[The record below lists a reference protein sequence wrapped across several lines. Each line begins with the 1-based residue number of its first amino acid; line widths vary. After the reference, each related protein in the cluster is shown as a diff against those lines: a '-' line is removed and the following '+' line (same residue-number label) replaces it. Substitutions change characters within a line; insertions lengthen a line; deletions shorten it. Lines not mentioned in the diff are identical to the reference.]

1 MRCVF
6 KPRLLGVFSLL
17 TITVLAVEVL
27 ILPTAAFGQTVVPTR
42 NECNVDKPE
51 TTPVSRFRIDEQADT
66 VFDTQTGLA
75 WKRCAEGQAYAAGR
89 CQGAA
94 ALWNWNDAVTK
105 FGVQDDGW
113 RMPNVDELFGIVENR
128 CHSPSANPV
137 LFPDTPS
144 SAFWSA
150 TSSTSK
156 LGSAWWVSFF
166 APDVVYEGKKAVT
179 FPVRLTSGKEW
190 IDPSG
195 GVLAKAQKAEQERA
209 EAEKKKAER
218 SALKQKKEGGRAR

>member
-1 MRCVF
+1 M
-6 KPRLLGVFSLL
+6 
-17 TITVLAVEVL
+17 TVLAVEVL

-66 VFDTQTGLA
+66 VFDTQTGLT

-89 CQGAA
+89 CQGAV

-105 FGVQDDGW
+105 FGVQGDGW
-113 RMPNVDELFGIVENR
+113 RIPNVDELSSIVENR
-128 CHSPSANPV
+128 CRSPSANLA

-150 TSSTSK
+150 SSSTSK
-156 LGSAWWVSFF
+156 LESAWWVSFF
-166 APDVVYEGKKAVT
+166 AGDFVNEGKKAVK
-179 FPVRLTSGKEW
+179 FPVRLTRGKEW
-190 IDPSG
+190 VDPSG
-195 GVLAKAQKAEQERA
+195 GVLGKAQKAEQQRA

-218 SALKQKKEGGRAR
+218 SALKQKKESGGAR

>member
-1 MRCVF
+1 MRF
-6 KPRLLGVFSLL
+6 AFRPGVFGVFALSA
-17 TITVLAVEVL
+17 IPVLAVEGL
-27 ILPTAAFGQTVVPTR
+27 IVPPAEFGQTVVPIQ
-42 NECNVDKPE
+42 NECSTDKPE
-51 TTPVSRFRIDEQADT
+51 TTRVGRFRIDEQADT
-66 VFDTQTGLA
+66 VFDTKTGLT

-94 ALWNWNDAVTK
+94 ALWKWNDAVTK
-105 FGVQDDGW
+105 FGVQGDGW
-113 RMPNVDELFGIVENR
+113 RMPNVDELSSIVENR
-128 CHSPSANPV
+128 CRSPSANLA

-150 TSSTSK
+150 SSSTSQ

-166 APDVVYEGKKAVT
+166 VADIANEGKKTVT
-179 FPVRLTSGKEW
+179 FPVRLTRGKEW

-195 GVLAKAQKAEQERA
+195 GVLGKAQKAEQQRA

-218 SALKQKKEGGRAR
+218 SAPKPKKESGGAR